1 MTEKERM
8 AKARHDCRQPLQV
21 ISGHAE
27 MLLMATKD
35 EAQVRR
41 LNKILDS
48 VQRIVLLLND
58 IREAGK

>member
-1 MTEKERM
+1 MTEKERLT
-8 AKARHDCRQPLQV
+8 KARHDCRQPLQV
-21 ISGHAE
+21 IAGNAE
-27 MLLMATKD
+27 ILLLATKD
-35 EAQVRR
+35 ESQVRR